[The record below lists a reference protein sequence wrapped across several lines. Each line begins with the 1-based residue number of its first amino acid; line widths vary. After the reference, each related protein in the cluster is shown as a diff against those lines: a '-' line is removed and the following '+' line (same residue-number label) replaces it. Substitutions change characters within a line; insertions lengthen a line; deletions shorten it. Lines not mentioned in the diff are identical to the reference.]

1 MSIFNEEKEGSNLVC
16 LPQIS
21 YPQKLGKRRWECLP
35 KGNIACKRNYINPL
49 HYYQKVRMHLNFFFL
64 LKLLRY
70 GLNKVQVVHIR
81 CITVN
86 HTECWSLLSFFVFD
100 FYFS

>member
-49 HYYQKVRMHLNFFFL
+49 HYFQKVRMHLIIFF
-64 LKLLRY
+64 
-70 GLNKVQVVHIR
+70 
-81 CITVN
+81 
-86 HTECWSLLSFFVFD
+86 SFKNLEIWLE
-100 FYFS
+100 